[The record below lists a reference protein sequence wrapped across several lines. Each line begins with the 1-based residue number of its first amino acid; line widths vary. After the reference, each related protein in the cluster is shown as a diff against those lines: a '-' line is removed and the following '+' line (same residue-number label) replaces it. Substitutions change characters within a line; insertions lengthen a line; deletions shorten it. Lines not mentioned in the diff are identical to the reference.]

1 MLSLVISFPLI
12 DDAKVRR
19 KSIPSK
25 HFCGLCAQTHLI
37 LDLHQRNPR
46 ILDFNQNERFIAPI
60 FGFSLVFS
68 YLCGQ
73 IIIIRYM
80 DNKTN
85 KYIAV
90 SYKLYVDGDNGKELI
105 EEATAERP
113 FSFLT
118 GFGFALDK
126 FEEQMIATE
135 KGQDFKLT
143 LSKEEGYGEYHEEY
157 VLDLDRNMF
166 CINGHF
172 DHEHIYQDAIV
183 PLQNE
188 QGERFN
194 GRVLEISEEKVKMDL
209 NHPLAGET
217 LYFEGTVLENR
228 EATKEEVDHMMKHL
242 TGGCGGHCD
251 SCGGGC
257 DHDDCGCGHDDCGC
271 GHDHEHEHH
280 HDGCG
285 CGHCH

>member
-1 MLSLVISFPLI
+1 M
-12 DDAKVRR
+12 
-19 KSIPSK
+19 
-25 HFCGLCAQTHLI
+25 
-37 LDLHQRNPR
+37 RN
-46 ILDFNQNERFIAPI
+46 L
-60 FGFSLVFS
+60 
-68 YLCGQ
+68 Y
-73 IIIIRYM
+73 IIRYM

-85 KYIAV
+85 KYIAA

-113 FSFLT
+113 FSFIT

-135 KGQDFKLT
+135 KGQNFQIT
-143 LSKEEGYGEYHEEY
+143 LSKEDGYGEYHDEL
-157 VLDLDRNMF
+157 VLDLDREMF

-172 DHEHIYQDAIV
+172 DHEHIFQDAIV

-188 QGERFN
+188 QGDRFN
-194 GRVLEISEEKVKMDL
+194 GRVMEINEDKVKMDL

-228 EATKEEVDHMMKHL
+228 DATKEEIDHMMKHL

-257 DHDDCGCGHDDCGC
+257 DHDDCGCEHDDCGC
-271 GHDHEHEHH
+271 DHDHEHH

>member
-1 MLSLVISFPLI
+1 M
-12 DDAKVRR
+12 
-19 KSIPSK
+19 
-25 HFCGLCAQTHLI
+25 
-37 LDLHQRNPR
+37 
-46 ILDFNQNERFIAPI
+46 
-60 FGFSLVFS
+60 
-68 YLCGQ
+68 
-73 IIIIRYM
+73 
-80 DNKTN
+80 
-85 KYIAV
+85 
-90 SYKLYVDGDNGKELI
+90 
-105 EEATAERP
+105 EATA
-113 FSFLT
+113 
-118 GFGFALDK
+118 
-126 FEEQMIATE
+126 
-135 KGQDFKLT
+135 KGEDFKLT
-143 LSKEEGYGEYHEEY
+143 LSKEEGYGEYHDEL
-157 VLDLDRNMF
+157 VLDLDREMF

-194 GRVLEISEEKVKMDL
+194 GRVMEISEDKVKMDL

-228 EATKEEVDHMMKHL
+228 EATKEEIDHMMKHL

-257 DHDDCGCGHDDCGC
+257 GHDDCGC
-271 GHDHEHEHH
+271 EHDHEHEHH

>member
-1 MLSLVISFPLI
+1 MM
-12 DDAKVRR
+12 K
-19 KSIPSK
+19 
-25 HFCGLCAQTHLI
+25 Q
-37 LDLHQRNPR
+37 
-46 ILDFNQNERFIAPI
+46 FIFA
-60 FGFSLVFS
+60 
-68 YLCGQ
+68 
-73 IIIIRYM
+73 
-80 DNKTN
+80 
-85 KYIAV
+85 
-90 SYKLYVDGDNGKELI
+90 
-105 EEATAERP
+105 
-113 FSFLT
+113 
-118 GFGFALDK
+118 GFGGQGMLLIGKFLAMACMLDGKHVSWLPSYGPEMRGGTANCSVTVSDEPVGSPLVDMADCIVAMNRPSLDK
-126 FEEQMIATE
+126 FEEQMEATA
-135 KGQDFKLT
+135 KGEDFKLT
-143 LSKEEGYGEYHEEY
+143 LSKEEGYGEYHDEL
-157 VLDLDRNMF
+157 VLDLDREMF

-194 GRVLEISEEKVKMDL
+194 GRVMEISEDKVKMDL

-228 EATKEEVDHMMKHL
+228 EATKEEIDHMMKHL

-257 DHDDCGCGHDDCGC
+257 GHDDCGCEHDDCGC